1 MPKLKIEFLAP
12 AIRDIEKV
20 AEFHLR
26 MVGPKSAELI
36 TDNLLETIQILENQP
51 YAGTKH
57 SDLLLQK
64 QDYRK
69 LVCND
74 YICIYKV
81 IDQTIF
87 IYRIVHG
94 ATDYPKSFN

>member
-12 AIRDIEKV
+12 AIKDIEKI
-20 AEFHLR
+20 AKYHLK
-26 MVGPKSAELI
+26 MVGVKSAKSI
-36 TDNLLETIQILENQP
+36 TDKLLETIQILENQP
-51 YAGTKH
+51 FAGTRH
-57 SDLLLQK
+57 SDLLLQN

-94 ATDYPKSFN
+94 STDYPRSFN

>member
-12 AIRDIEKV
+12 AIKDIEKIT
-20 AEFHLR
+20 EYHLK
-26 MVGPKSAELI
+26 MVGPKSAEQI
-36 TDNLLETIQILENQP
+36 TENLLTTMMTLENQP
-51 YAGTKH
+51 FAGAEH
-57 SDLLLQK
+57 PDLLLQK

-69 LVCND
+69 LVCRD

-81 IDQTIF
+81 IKKTIY

-94 ATDYPKSFN
+94 ATDYPKNFN

>member
-12 AIRDIEKV
+12 AIKDIEKIT
-20 AEFHLR
+20 EYHLK
-26 MVGPKSAELI
+26 MVGVKSAESI

-51 YAGTKH
+51 FAGNSH